1 MRISNISEAEMTD
14 EQKRALRGIDEGR
27 AGIVNRTN
35 DSEGPFPLLL
45 RRPALADATQ
55 KLGLYVRLGSSLSP
69 RIMEFAVILAARHWD
84 AQYVWVAHRRHAL
97 NAGLDERIADDLSE
111 LKRPS
116 YMKEDEEATYDF
128 FSELHSRRKV
138 SDEAYRRAVA
148 CFGEEG
154 VIDLVAAYGY
164 FSTLAML
171 LNVNESQPSS
181 GPLMAVSHER

>member
-1 MRISNISEAEMTD
+1 MRIRNVTEAEMTD
-14 EQKRALRGIDEGR
+14 EQKTVLRGIDEGR
-27 AGIVNRTN
+27 AGISNRTN
-35 DSEGPFPLLL
+35 DPEGPFPLLL

-69 RIMEFAVILAARHWD
+69 RIMELAVILAARHRD

-97 NAGLDERIADDLSE
+97 NAGLDERIADDLSQ
-111 LKRPS
+111 LKRPAN
-116 YMKEDEEATYDF
+116 MKDDEEATYQF
-128 FSELHSRRKV
+128 CTELNEQKKV
-138 SDEAYRRAVA
+138 SDETYRRAVA

-171 LNVNESQPSS
+171 LNVNESRPAG
-181 GPLMAVSHER
+181 GPLMAVLHDT